1 MPSTTS
7 TAGRAVLSHGTTTR
21 RGGGSG
27 RAGGEQ
33 SQAVVITT
41 SQLGRMKQLASQPT
55 AAMHQAGRVL
65 GGHSAKFETSGTS
78 SLPRSLD
85 ASVKSVKHTIG
96 RRQTKLPAAQ
106 ARKEHM
112 QTLDRQ
118 RHARLAAEA
127 SRLEAERGFL
137 ETDEEMRL
145 KVEEKSRPALKY
157 ARQRR
162 QEDLDEIK
170 DLNVRMNGARVLK
183 EQEEQIARKR
193 AMAQQEAAAEAA
205 WYNTLVQS
213 DLVKVREETLAA
225 REAAARSKAEYRAAL
240 QQQLEE
246 RDFKRQLEAE

>member
-1 MPSTTS
+1 M
-7 TAGRAVLSHGTTTR
+7 
-21 RGGGSG
+21 
-27 RAGGEQ
+27 
-33 SQAVVITT
+33 VITT

-65 GGHSAKFETSGTS
+65 GGHSAKFETSGAS

-96 RRQTKLPAAQ
+96 RRQTKHPAAQ

-170 DLNVRMNGARVLK
+170 DLNVRMNGARVLS
-183 EQEEQIARKR
+183 ESLPRARPPALLLDTPLPPCLPPLQKSKR
-193 AMAQQEAAAEAA
+193 SRLPANGP
-205 WYNTLVQS
+205 WH
-213 DLVKVREETLAA
+213 
-225 REAAARSKAEYRAAL
+225 SK
-240 QQQLEE
+240 
-246 RDFKRQLEAE
+246 KRQRRRHGTTPSCSRTW